1 MFNNEEIQTS
11 INDMKEGFFKYN
23 TQILEF
29 HMSILKEYQKILNDQ
44 LFQETEK
51 INKLFKGF
59 MSAYFDL
66 IRLERENR
74 KNFIKTQ
81 SDIIDNIIDNI
92 ENNLKNI
99 RNQKGPL
106 DMDI

>member
-1 MFNNEEIQTS
+1 MFNNKEMQTS
-11 INDMKEGFFKYN
+11 INDMKESFFKYN
-23 TQILEF
+23 AQILEF
-29 HMSILKEYQKILNDQ
+29 NMSILKEYQKILNNQ
-44 LFQETEK
+44 LFQETES
-51 INKLFKGF
+51 ISKLFKGF

-81 SDIIDNIIDNI
+81 SDIIENIIGNI
-92 ENNLKNI
+92 ESYLKNI
-99 RNQKGPL
+99 RDQKDLL